1 MRSQLRRV
9 LPVFFVAL
17 WVQIFAPIGVYFA
30 EAGERTNGLFT
41 TELCHAADASTD
53 QGGQPGGH
61 VTPCVLCC
69 LAGIASATDT
79 PVFIAQ
85 AMPLRSFARI
95 AWREQTPARSQGR
108 GSSDTQ
114 ARAPPAFS

>member
-30 EAGERTNGLFT
+30 EAGQRTSGLFT
-41 TELCHAADASTD
+41 TAICHADDASTD
-53 QGGQPGGH
+53 QSGQPGH
-61 VTPCVLCC
+61 AIQCVQCC
-69 LAGIASATDT
+69 LAGIAGPIDT
-79 PVFIAQ
+79 PLFVAQ
-85 AMPLRSFARI
+85 AMQWRSFARI
-95 AWREQTPARSQGR
+95 AWREQTPVRTQGR